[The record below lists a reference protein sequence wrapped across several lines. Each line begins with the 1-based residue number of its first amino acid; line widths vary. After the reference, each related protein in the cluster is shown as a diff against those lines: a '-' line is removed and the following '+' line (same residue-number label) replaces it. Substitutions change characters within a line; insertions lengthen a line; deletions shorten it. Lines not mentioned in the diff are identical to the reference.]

1 MNSQLA
7 QRPRRSEGGYILV
20 TAMALVAVLL
30 GVGLA
35 FMRWSTDEAVQSR
48 QVSGA
53 MQAYYLG
60 QMGVVEN
67 GFAWLKTRQ
76 EGDLPIGQ
84 VVLPGRAVPGVGQY
98 KEVTI
103 IPVAG
108 ESGGDFWTQNRT
120 YRISA
125 IGVADVPYYNGGF
138 SETKAI
144 KRKAVLYV
152 SVRNFADYMYLS
164 NNEKTNFGD
173 VIKFW
178 HEDTL
183 NGRVHSN
190 DTIAIM
196 ERPVFYDVVTTHAPV
211 FWQGTGY
218 NPEFHIPPIFRAPI
232 VQIPEVAQNLRQFA
246 TNYYAPGIDK
256 QMRIRI
262 HGAQADVWTWPL
274 GEALDTLTAS
284 HDQIPLGG
292 GDKCIF
298 TETPLEFFG
307 IDITGSVTVGSA
319 QLVRLMDDVRVAGPT
334 SGTPEYRVSPS
345 NTNYVGIVSEGQ
357 VKIANTWANG
367 RENSNGPGFGQQNP
381 AYTDI
386 VINAAIVALG
396 ESFTFE
402 QQNDPDSGYVCSCQ
416 PDDRGTIYL
425 YGSLT
430 QRRRGYVHRSNLGS
444 SGYGKQY
451 RYDSRFLR
459 KRPPCFFEA
468 VDSTGHALFDIVQ
481 WGGDNA
487 QSPQDRQSG
496 NYVKFN

>member
-1 MNSQLA
+1 MISQLA
-7 QRPRRSEGGYILV
+7 QRPRHTEGGYILI

-67 GFAWLKTRQ
+67 GFAWLKLRQ
-76 EGDLPIGQ
+76 ASDLPIGEI
-84 VVLPGRAVPGVGQY
+84 VLPGRTVPGIGLY
-98 KEVTI
+98 KDVTI
-103 IPVAG
+103 IPIAG
-108 ESGGDFWTQNRT
+108 QTGGDFWTQNRT

-125 IGVADVPYYNGGF
+125 VGVANVPFYNGGF

-164 NNEKTNFGD
+164 NYERTNFGD
-173 VIKFW
+173 QIKFW
-178 HEDTL
+178 SEDTL

-196 ERPVFYDVVTTHAPV
+196 GRPVFYDVVTTHAPE
-211 FWQGTGY
+211 FWEGVGY

-232 VQIPEVAQNLRQFA
+232 VQIPEFAENLRTFA
-246 TNYYAPGIDK
+246 TNYYAPGNNK

-262 HGAQADVWTWPL
+262 IGALADVWTWDL
-274 GEALDTLTAS
+274 GVAFDSTEAQ

-292 GDKCIF
+292 SDKCIF
-298 TETPLEFFG
+298 TETPLEFWGF
-307 IDITGSVTVGSA
+307 DITGSVTVGSA
-319 QLVRLMDDVRVAGPT
+319 QLVRLMDDVRVGGGT
-334 SGTPEYRVSPS
+334 SGTPEYRVLSS

-357 VKIANTWANG
+357 VKIANTPANG
-367 RENSNGPGFGQQNP
+367 RENSNGAGFSQGNP
-381 AYTDI
+381 ALTDI

-402 QQNDPDSGYVCSCQ
+402 QQNDLDSGYVSSTI

-430 QRRRGYVHRSNLGS
+430 QLRRGYVHRTNNQST
-444 SGYGKQY
+444 GYAKQY
-451 RYDSRFLR
+451 RYDSRFLKR
-459 KRPPCFFEA
+459 RPPCFFEA
-468 VDSTGHALFDIVQ
+468 VDSTGHALFDIIQ
-481 WGGDNA
+481 WGGDNSESA
-487 QSPQDRQSG
+487 QDRASG

>member
-1 MNSQLA
+1 MISQLA
-7 QRPRRSEGGYILV
+7 QRPRHTEGGYILV

-48 QVSGA
+48 QLSGA
-53 MQAYYLG
+53 IQAYYLG

-76 EGDLPIGQ
+76 ASDLPTGEI
-84 VVLPGRAVPGVGQY
+84 VLPGRTVPGVGLY
-98 KEVTI
+98 KDVTI
-103 IPVAG
+103 IPVVG
-108 ESGGDFWTQNRT
+108 LSGGDFWVQNRT

-125 IGVADVPYYNGGF
+125 VGVASVPFYNGGA

-164 NNEKTNFGD
+164 DHERTSFGD
-173 VIKFW
+173 WIKFW

-196 ERPVFYDVVTTHAPV
+196 ERPMFYDKVTTHAPV

-218 NPEFHIPPIFRAPI
+218 NPYFQYPPVFRAPI
-232 VQIPEVAQNLRQFA
+232 VEIPEVARNLRQYA
-246 TNYYAPGIDK
+246 THYYDPGDDM

-262 HGAQADVWTWPL
+262 AGAIAHVYTWAD
-274 GEALDTLTAS
+274 GEAFDSLQAQ
-284 HDQIPLGG
+284 HDQVQLGG
-292 GDKCIF
+292 GEQCIF
-298 TETPLEFFG
+298 TESKLELMGTG
-307 IDITGSVTVGSA
+307 ILGAVTIGSA
-319 QLVRLMDDVRVAGPT
+319 KLVRLMDDVRIGGATTGP
-334 SGTPEYRVSPS
+334 PDYRVLPG
-345 NTNYVGIVSEGQ
+345 NENYVGIVSEGDI
-357 VKIANTWANG
+357 KIANTPANG
-367 RENSNGPGFGQQNP
+367 RENSNGLGFNQGNQNL
-381 AYTDI
+381 TNI
-386 VINAAIVALG
+386 VITAAVVALG

-402 QQNDPDSGYVCSCQ
+402 QQNDPDSGYVCTCQ
-416 PDDRGTIYL
+416 PDDRGMIYL

-430 QRRRGYVHRSNLGS
+430 QRRRGYVHRSTRS
-444 SGYGKQY
+444 STGYGKQY
-451 RYDSRFLR
+451 RYDLRFLTR
-459 KRPPCFFEA
+459 RPPCFFDA

-487 QSPQDRQSG
+487 QSAQDKAAG